1 MDAQT
6 NPKILVADDDENI
19 VEAIKAILE
28 SRSYTVVTA
37 YNKEQALERA
47 GDSEPDLIILD
58 VMMSHITDGFEVA
71 RKLRAD
77 HQTHKIPIIILTAIH
92 QELDK
97 KLSPGIIRYSP
108 ETDGEYLPVDD
119 FVDKPIHPD
128 DLIERVE
135 RLLGRKSVP
144 QSETN

>member
-1 MDAQT
+1 MDMQT
-6 NPKILVADDDENI
+6 KPKILVVDDDENI

-28 SRSYTVVTA
+28 TRSYRVATA
-37 YNKEQALERA
+37 YNKEQALEEVR
-47 GDSEPDLIILD
+47 DSEPDLIILD

-77 HQTHKIPIIILTAIH
+77 NRTNHIPIILLTAIH

-97 KLSPGIIRYSP
+97 KLSPGFIRYSP

-119 FVDKPIHPD
+119 FVDKPIQPD
-128 DLIERVE
+128 DLIDRVE
-135 RLLGRKSVP
+135 KLLGKKSVA
-144 QSETN
+144 

>member
-1 MDAQT
+1 MGIQT
-6 NPKILVADDDENI
+6 NPKILVVDDDENI

-28 SRSYTVVTA
+28 TGSYRVVTA
-37 YNKEQALERA
+37 YSREQALERVR
-47 GDSEPDLIILD
+47 DSEPDLVILD

-71 RKLRAD
+71 RKLRGD
-77 HQTHKIPIIILTAIH
+77 DRTNHIPIIVLTAIH

-97 KLSPGIIRYSP
+97 RLSPGIIRYSP

-119 FVDKPIHPD
+119 FVDKPIQPD

-135 RLLGRKSVP
+135 KLLSKKSVE
-144 QSETN
+144 QNRIN

>member
-1 MDAQT
+1 MDVQM
-6 NPKILVADDDENI
+6 NPKILVVDDDENI

-28 SRSYTVVTA
+28 SRAYRVVTA
-37 YNKEQALERA
+37 FNKEQALERVR
-47 GDSEPDLIILD
+47 DSEPDLIILD

-77 HQTHKIPIIILTAIH
+77 NRTNHIPIILLTAIH

-97 KLSPGIIRYSP
+97 KLSPGLIRYSP

-119 FVDKPIHPD
+119 FVDKPIQPD

-135 RLLGRKSVP
+135 KLLSKKPVA
-144 QSETN
+144 

>member
-1 MDAQT
+1 MDVQT
-6 NPKILVADDDENI
+6 NPKILVVDDDENI

-28 SRSYTVVTA
+28 SRSYRVVTA
-37 YNKEQALERA
+37 YNKEQALERVR
-47 GDSEPDLIILD
+47 DSEPDIIILD

-77 HQTHKIPIIILTAIH
+77 NRTNHIPIILLTAIH
-92 QELDK
+92 HELDK
-97 KLSPGIIRYSP
+97 KLLPEFIRYSP

-119 FVDKPIHPD
+119 FVDKPIQPD

-135 RLLGRKSVP
+135 KLLSKKSIDE
-144 QSETN
+144 QS

>member
-1 MDAQT
+1 MDVQM
-6 NPKILVADDDENI
+6 NPKILVVDDDENI

-28 SRSYTVVTA
+28 SRAYRVVTA
-37 YNKEQALERA
+37 FNKEQALERVR
-47 GDSEPDLIILD
+47 DSEPDLIILD

-77 HQTHKIPIIILTAIH
+77 NRTNHIPIILLTAIH

-97 KLSPGIIRYSP
+97 KLSPGLIRYSS

-119 FVDKPIHPD
+119 FVDKPIQPD

-135 RLLGRKSVP
+135 KLLSKKPVA
-144 QSETN
+144 